1 MLKITIR
8 TCVACRSKFAQK
20 LLNRLQ
26 CTNKKLVKY
35 TGNGRSFYIC
45 NDCLKQTDKLEKVL
59 YRHCRNKDNYI
70 VQLKEIFANG
80 R

>member
-8 TCVACRSKFAQK
+8 TCVACRGRFAQK

-26 CTNKKLVKY
+26 CTNKKLTKY

-45 NDCLKQTDKLEKVL
+45 NDCLKQTDKLEKAL

-70 VQLKEIFANG
+70 VQLREILKNG